1 MFKSFQFQDKAILE
15 LKQVIFSLWLKNE
28 NRQTAVFKSPT
39 GSGKTI
45 MMAELV
51 KNLVYD
57 KEWEQDVA
65 FVWISFSP
73 ESAMQSKNK
82 FAKFYDGIGQLKL
95 LDLDILRQKEMNQ
108 NDILFVNWQKLK
120 ASNKDGRKARNDQPE
135 QYKLSFDNLL
145 ANTHKAGRQVVLLI
159 DEAHI
164 QTGEHLALTQDI
176 LDVID
181 PKIILHITATPDEK
195 VELEAFRSRSFV
207 EVTRE
212 DVVKTGLIKESL
224 IVMPK
229 EEIEKVLIEKQTIG
243 QKLDLDEL
251 LLELAIEKKKELEKS
266 YKNLGKNI
274 NPLVLVQLPN
284 EDKTSKDLGEE
295 SKEDFV
301 RKFLAKKEI
310 PKTHVATWLSG
321 KQENLENIENNYNHI
336 DYLIFKE
343 APATGWDCP
352 RASILVMFRDIKKD
366 SFRTQIIGRILRM
379 PESQHYSQ
387 FTELNSGYIYTNYQR
402 QEIKEIP
409 DLAKNQ
415 IKTKFAKIKSGIEN
429 ISLNSVFFTRNSYN
443 DLGEDFQE
451 TFLATTNQ
459 FFGLE
464 GNLEESLN
472 QEIETKLEAKG
483 LTLNSFENLEIQMI
497 VNAKISDFDYFTS
510 ELKKKGENQN
520 YQLSGHDL
528 KKMFDLLCYKV
539 ISEQI
544 DESRK
549 FAPARSWEDLKTA
562 LKVWLRF
569 TLPNQASN
577 WYKIVC
583 NDLLK
588 EDSVL
593 KKVIGQSLEN
603 YRSVH
608 TEKVKL
614 RNEKGKSQ
622 IQWSLPNVRPYT
634 EDYVEL
640 EPQPRLSAHQPFFV
654 LENYKGKQN
663 EEGFIKFLEEQTSK
677 IDWWYKNGDQ
687 GKEHFAVSYIDSQ
700 TQQEEA
706 FYVDWIIKFKNGN
719 LVGLYDTKGGIT
731 AKAGEVKDKAEW
743 LQKYI
748 QEGNKNAESLY
759 KFNGGIVINSGG
771 WKIQNQEKYNY
782 NLENLSSSGWQD
794 LEV

>member
-251 LLELAIEKKKELEKS
+251 L
-266 YKNLGKNI
+266 
-274 NPLVLVQLPN
+274 Q
-284 EDKTSKDLGEE
+284 
-295 SKEDFV
+295 
-301 RKFLAKKEI
+301 
-310 PKTHVATWLSG
+310 
-321 KQENLENIENNYNHI
+321 
-336 DYLIFKE
+336 
-343 APATGWDCP
+343 
-352 RASILVMFRDIKKD
+352 
-366 SFRTQIIGRILRM
+366 IGR
-379 PESQHYSQ
+379 
-387 FTELNSGYIYTNYQR
+387 
-402 QEIKEIP
+402 
-409 DLAKNQ
+409 
-415 IKTKFAKIKSGIEN
+415 
-429 ISLNSVFFTRNSYN
+429 
-443 DLGEDFQE
+443 
-451 TFLATTNQ
+451 
-459 FFGLE
+459 
-464 GNLEESLN
+464 
-472 QEIETKLEAKG
+472 
-483 LTLNSFENLEIQMI
+483 
-497 VNAKISDFDYFTS
+497 
-510 ELKKKGENQN
+510 
-520 YQLSGHDL
+520 
-528 KKMFDLLCYKV
+528 
-539 ISEQI
+539 
-544 DESRK
+544 
-549 FAPARSWEDLKTA
+549 
-562 LKVWLRF
+562 
-569 TLPNQASN
+569 
-577 WYKIVC
+577 
-583 NDLLK
+583 
-588 EDSVL
+588 
-593 KKVIGQSLEN
+593 
-603 YRSVH
+603 
-608 TEKVKL
+608 
-614 RNEKGKSQ
+614 
-622 IQWSLPNVRPYT
+622 
-634 EDYVEL
+634 
-640 EPQPRLSAHQPFFV
+640 AHV
-654 LENYKGKQN
+654 
-663 EEGFIKFLEEQTSK
+663 
-677 IDWWYKNGDQ
+677 
-687 GKEHFAVSYIDSQ
+687 
-700 TQQEEA
+700 
-706 FYVDWIIKFKNGN
+706 
-719 LVGLYDTKGGIT
+719 
-731 AKAGEVKDKAEW
+731 
-743 LQKYI
+743 
-748 QEGNKNAESLY
+748 
-759 KFNGGIVINSGG
+759 
-771 WKIQNQEKYNY
+771 
-782 NLENLSSSGWQD
+782 
-794 LEV
+794 